1 MDAGEKPASFYMRM
15 FGSGSYSFRPVG
27 CAARFKR
34 MGRDAYQNMRGNEM
48 PNDPYYQTAKHKA
61 WKEKVLRR
69 AGYLCEECRRY
80 GRLGRDGLPVRAT
93 TAHHIKHR
101 IVTTKRIR
109 KRAERAGTIGD
120 SFPAFCSSGRAGA
133 RKGIPPGQDHQ
144 FRGIEHRR
152 GQTLPS
158 PRRKTNQRG

>member
-101 IVTTKRIR
+101 D
-109 KRAERAGTIGD
+109 EYPELQYD
-120 SFPAFCSSGRAGA
+120 LSNGRALCENCHNKAHPEKGGA
-133 RKGIPPGQDHQ
+133 RGNYW
-144 FRGIEHRR
+144 R
-152 GQTLPS
+152 
-158 PRRKTNQRG
+158 